1 MFLSQQLKNMF
12 KKEEKYVAAV
22 LSMTTFLQNGT
33 VLADPLDEENIQL
46 PPEFYGKFNGT
57 LEITPDGM
65 VVFKRRS
72 RVGTGASRYHTVFRT
87 PYTKVKVTK
96 RAAIVEHRF
105 PIGLANKEKLKIYAA
120 EHVLVKAFVAAQKNS
135 KNW

>member
-1 MFLSQQLKNMF
+1 MF

-57 LEITPDGM
+57 LEVTPDGM

-72 RVGTGASRYHTVFRT
+72 RVGIGASRYHTVFRT

-96 RAAIVEHRF
+96 EDVIIEHRF
-105 PIGLANKEKLKIYAA
+105 PKRMENKEKQKIYAA
-120 EHVLVKAFVAAQKNS
+120 ENALVKAFIASQKNS